1 MKKKNLR
8 QILIPAFIITACI
21 PITIFTVISQA
32 RLKKSTLDNMNNQA
46 EADLQKSNQCLNM
59 TLDKYETILYDITT
73 AEDFLNLAVTAKESA
88 DIMETDAYNMRS
100 EFSHICNRNQGVDG
114 IQLVL
119 ADRKRIF
126 YDRLSSSSVNS
137 SWIEKVAVPETE
149 EMLSYT
155 MDQENENPERMFH
168 ISRKVV
174 NYWDISEDLGE
185 VILSVDA
192 DELSSVLDVGKGS
205 EIYLIDDGRIVGAEN
220 EKLLGRTED
229 ILETKR
235 VSQKSITNTRSGWKI
250 VLCQSLSEYQR
261 AIREQIVFWLLL
273 AVAVLLV
280 FVFLIY
286 KVTEPVMVSVN
297 EIVDAMKN
305 LEKDNF
311 REKLAI
317 KENDSIEIQKISE
330 GFNDMTERIYHLIGQ
345 VKQSALEQKNAEI
358 SALEAQIDPH
368 FLYNILDTINWKAIE
383 NEQYEIS
390 EMLVALAEILRYAIN
405 DAGELTTIEAEKVW
419 LEKYILLQQ
428 EKLGEKIELIFKIPE
443 ELETYK
449 IHKMLLQPFVENAI
463 KYSFRGCKGEH
474 RLTIEAAKAEEQ
486 LHLIIV
492 NNGQCIEKVR
502 LKELNEGMKI
512 KNHLGISNVRKRLEL
527 YYGEDTAV
535 YFENILSPGETT
547 AMAVTGRV
555 GCGKSA
561 MLRRIGKMV
570 LEVNGNT
577 LLYCLDSERKSLA
590 DLQEKGTAYAQLS
603 ETEKVQ
609 DLFSQIFKELT
620 DRMRKRKEA
629 AVEITEEPWMI
640 LLIDDIKECSKLP
653 DDIQLQLHRIMT
665 KTKGYGVLV
674 LCGIRQ
680 GDLFNF
686 YTQDQL
692 GVDLKSS
699 GVALALSDTAVHYEG
714 FYKNNFT
721 QSQRNAELEKGFG
734 IFFAGNGS
742 KKIKCIDS

>member
-21 PITIFTVISQA
+21 PIAIFTVISQA

-114 IQLVL
+114 ILVL

-463 KYSFRGCKGEH
+463 KYNQPGGSVQI
-474 RLTIEAAKAEEQ
+474 TISRSNGKAI
-486 LHLIIV
+486 LRV
-492 NNGQCIEKVR
+492 A
-502 LKELNEGMKI
+502 
-512 KNHLGISNVRKRLEL
+512 
-527 YYGEDTAV
+527 DT
-535 YFENILSPGETT
+535 
-547 AMAVTGRV
+547 
-555 GCGKSA
+555 GCGIPDEYRTSIFEPFFRVDKSRSREMGGA
-561 MLRRIGKMV
+561 GLG
-570 LEVNGNT
+570 
-577 LLYCLDSERKSLA
+577 LA
-590 DLQEKGTAYAQLS
+590 LVREIAALHGGT
-603 ETEKVQ
+603 VQ
-609 DLFSQIFKELT
+609 D
-620 DRMRKRKEA
+620 
-629 AVEITEEPWMI
+629 EPA
-640 LLIDDIKECSKLP
+640 EGAG
-653 DDIQLQLHRIMT
+653 T
-665 KTKGYGVLV
+665 V
-674 LCGIRQ
+674 
-680 GDLFNF
+680 FA
-686 YTQDQL
+686 
-692 GVDLKSS
+692 
-699 GVALALSDTAVHYEG
+699 VALPM
-714 FYKNNFT
+714 
-721 QSQRNAELEKGFG
+721 
-734 IFFAGNGS
+734 
-742 KKIKCIDS
+742 

>member
-21 PITIFTVISQA
+21 PIAIFTVISQA

-250 VLCQSLSEYQR
+250 V
-261 AIREQIVFWLLL
+261 
-273 AVAVLLV
+273 
-280 FVFLIY
+280 
-286 KVTEPVMVSVN
+286 
-297 EIVDAMKN
+297 
-305 LEKDNF
+305 
-311 REKLAI
+311 
-317 KENDSIEIQKISE
+317 
-330 GFNDMTERIYHLIGQ
+330 
-345 VKQSALEQKNAEI
+345 
-358 SALEAQIDPH
+358 
-368 FLYNILDTINWKAIE
+368 
-383 NEQYEIS
+383 
-390 EMLVALAEILRYAIN
+390 
-405 DAGELTTIEAEKVW
+405 
-419 LEKYILLQQ
+419 
-428 EKLGEKIELIFKIPE
+428 
-443 ELETYK
+443 
-449 IHKMLLQPFVENAI
+449 
-463 KYSFRGCKGEH
+463 
-474 RLTIEAAKAEEQ
+474 
-486 LHLIIV
+486 
-492 NNGQCIEKVR
+492 
-502 LKELNEGMKI
+502 
-512 KNHLGISNVRKRLEL
+512 
-527 YYGEDTAV
+527 
-535 YFENILSPGETT
+535 
-547 AMAVTGRV
+547 
-555 GCGKSA
+555 
-561 MLRRIGKMV
+561 
-570 LEVNGNT
+570 
-577 LLYCLDSERKSLA
+577 
-590 DLQEKGTAYAQLS
+590 
-603 ETEKVQ
+603 
-609 DLFSQIFKELT
+609 
-620 DRMRKRKEA
+620 
-629 AVEITEEPWMI
+629 
-640 LLIDDIKECSKLP
+640 
-653 DDIQLQLHRIMT
+653 
-665 KTKGYGVLV
+665 
-674 LCGIRQ
+674 
-680 GDLFNF
+680 
-686 YTQDQL
+686 
-692 GVDLKSS
+692 
-699 GVALALSDTAVHYEG
+699 
-714 FYKNNFT
+714 
-721 QSQRNAELEKGFG
+721 
-734 IFFAGNGS
+734 
-742 KKIKCIDS
+742 

>member
-21 PITIFTVISQA
+21 PIAIFTVISQA

-73 AEDFLNLAVTAKESA
+73 AEDFLNFAVTAKESA

-311 REKLAI
+311 WEKLAI

-474 RLTIEAAKAEEQ
+474 RLTIEAVKAEEQ

-502 LKELNEGMKI
+502 LKELNEGTKI

-535 YFENILSPGETT
+535 YFENILSGGVKVHLFIPIQG
-547 AMAVTGRV
+547 
-555 GCGKSA
+555 
-561 MLRRIGKMV
+561 
-570 LEVNGNT
+570 GNDDA
-577 LLYCLDSERKSLA
+577 DSS
-590 DLQEKGTAYAQLS
+590 
-603 ETEKVQ
+603 
-609 DLFSQIFKELT
+609 
-620 DRMRKRKEA
+620 
-629 AVEITEEPWMI
+629 
-640 LLIDDIKECSKLP
+640 
-653 DDIQLQLHRIMT
+653 H
-665 KTKGYGVLV
+665 
-674 LCGIRQ
+674 
-680 GDLFNF
+680 
-686 YTQDQL
+686 
-692 GVDLKSS
+692 
-699 GVALALSDTAVHYEG
+699 
-714 FYKNNFT
+714 
-721 QSQRNAELEKGFG
+721 
-734 IFFAGNGS
+734 
-742 KKIKCIDS
+742 

>member
-21 PITIFTVISQA
+21 PIAIFTVISQA

-443 ELETYK
+443 E
-449 IHKMLLQPFVENAI
+449 
-463 KYSFRGCKGEH
+463 
-474 RLTIEAAKAEEQ
+474 
-486 LHLIIV
+486 
-492 NNGQCIEKVR
+492 
-502 LKELNEGMKI
+502 
-512 KNHLGISNVRKRLEL
+512 
-527 YYGEDTAV
+527 
-535 YFENILSPGETT
+535 
-547 AMAVTGRV
+547 
-555 GCGKSA
+555 
-561 MLRRIGKMV
+561 
-570 LEVNGNT
+570 
-577 LLYCLDSERKSLA
+577 
-590 DLQEKGTAYAQLS
+590 
-603 ETEKVQ
+603 
-609 DLFSQIFKELT
+609 
-620 DRMRKRKEA
+620 
-629 AVEITEEPWMI
+629 
-640 LLIDDIKECSKLP
+640 
-653 DDIQLQLHRIMT
+653 
-665 KTKGYGVLV
+665 
-674 LCGIRQ
+674 
-680 GDLFNF
+680 
-686 YTQDQL
+686 
-692 GVDLKSS
+692 
-699 GVALALSDTAVHYEG
+699 
-714 FYKNNFT
+714 
-721 QSQRNAELEKGFG
+721 
-734 IFFAGNGS
+734 
-742 KKIKCIDS
+742 

>member
-73 AEDFLNLAVTAKESA
+73 AEDFLNFAVTAKESA

-317 KENDSIEIQKISE
+317 KENDSTEIQKISE

-345 VKQSALEQKNAEI
+345 VKQSAL
-358 SALEAQIDPH
+358 
-368 FLYNILDTINWKAIE
+368 
-383 NEQYEIS
+383 
-390 EMLVALAEILRYAIN
+390 
-405 DAGELTTIEAEKVW
+405 
-419 LEKYILLQQ
+419 
-428 EKLGEKIELIFKIPE
+428 
-443 ELETYK
+443 
-449 IHKMLLQPFVENAI
+449 
-463 KYSFRGCKGEH
+463 
-474 RLTIEAAKAEEQ
+474 
-486 LHLIIV
+486 
-492 NNGQCIEKVR
+492 
-502 LKELNEGMKI
+502 
-512 KNHLGISNVRKRLEL
+512 
-527 YYGEDTAV
+527 
-535 YFENILSPGETT
+535 
-547 AMAVTGRV
+547 
-555 GCGKSA
+555 
-561 MLRRIGKMV
+561 
-570 LEVNGNT
+570 
-577 LLYCLDSERKSLA
+577 
-590 DLQEKGTAYAQLS
+590 
-603 ETEKVQ
+603 
-609 DLFSQIFKELT
+609 
-620 DRMRKRKEA
+620 
-629 AVEITEEPWMI
+629 
-640 LLIDDIKECSKLP
+640 
-653 DDIQLQLHRIMT
+653 
-665 KTKGYGVLV
+665 
-674 LCGIRQ
+674 
-680 GDLFNF
+680 
-686 YTQDQL
+686 
-692 GVDLKSS
+692 
-699 GVALALSDTAVHYEG
+699 
-714 FYKNNFT
+714 
-721 QSQRNAELEKGFG
+721 
-734 IFFAGNGS
+734 
-742 KKIKCIDS
+742 

>member
-235 VSQKSITNTRSGWKI
+235 VSQKSITNTHYK
-250 VLCQSLSEYQR
+250 YQ
-261 AIREQIVFWLLL
+261 E
-273 AVAVLLV
+273 
-280 FVFLIY
+280 
-286 KVTEPVMVSVN
+286 
-297 EIVDAMKN
+297 
-305 LEKDNF
+305 
-311 REKLAI
+311 
-317 KENDSIEIQKISE
+317 
-330 GFNDMTERIYHLIGQ
+330 
-345 VKQSALEQKNAEI
+345 
-358 SALEAQIDPH
+358 
-368 FLYNILDTINWKAIE
+368 
-383 NEQYEIS
+383 
-390 EMLVALAEILRYAIN
+390 
-405 DAGELTTIEAEKVW
+405 
-419 LEKYILLQQ
+419 
-428 EKLGEKIELIFKIPE
+428 
-443 ELETYK
+443 
-449 IHKMLLQPFVENAI
+449 
-463 KYSFRGCKGEH
+463 
-474 RLTIEAAKAEEQ
+474 
-486 LHLIIV
+486 
-492 NNGQCIEKVR
+492 
-502 LKELNEGMKI
+502 
-512 KNHLGISNVRKRLEL
+512 RLE
-527 YYGEDTAV
+527 
-535 YFENILSPGETT
+535 N
-547 AMAVTGRV
+547 
-555 GCGKSA
+555 
-561 MLRRIGKMV
+561 RIV
-570 LEVNGNT
+570 
-577 LLYCLDSERKSLA
+577 
-590 DLQEKGTAYAQLS
+590 
-603 ETEKVQ
+603 
-609 DLFSQIFKELT
+609 
-620 DRMRKRKEA
+620 
-629 AVEITEEPWMI
+629 P
-640 LLIDDIKECSKLP
+640 
-653 DDIQLQLHRIMT
+653 
-665 KTKGYGVLV
+665 
-674 LCGIRQ
+674 
-680 GDLFNF
+680 
-686 YTQDQL
+686 
-692 GVDLKSS
+692 
-699 GVALALSDTAVHYEG
+699 VAE
-714 FYKNNFT
+714 
-721 QSQRNAELEKGFG
+721 
-734 IFFAGNGS
+734 
-742 KKIKCIDS
+742 

>member
-383 NEQYEIS
+383 ADAVDISKITLALSSFYRTSLNKGKNVMSIKDEIDNMRSYLTIQQMMHDGDFDAVVDIEDGILQYNT
-390 EMLVALAEILRYAIN
+390 LN
-405 DAGELTTIEAEKVW
+405 
-419 LEKYILLQQ
+419 
-428 EKLGEKIELIFKIPE
+428 LI
-443 ELETYK
+443 
-449 IHKMLLQPFVENAI
+449 LQPLIENAI
-463 KYSFRGCKGEH
+463 DHGIDLNTGVRGVITITGRGTEDEIILTVEDNGVGMTKEQADKIITKDSKGYGV
-474 RLTIEAAKAEEQ
+474 RN
-486 LHLIIV
+486 V
-492 NNGQCIEKVR
+492 NER
-502 LKELNEGMKI
+502 I
-512 KNHLGISNVRKRLEL
+512 KL
-527 YYGEDTAV
+527 YYGEQ
-535 YFENILSPGETT
+535 YELKIESE
-547 AMAVTGRV
+547 
-555 GCGKSA
+555 
-561 MLRRIGKMV
+561 IGK
-570 LEVNGNT
+570 
-577 LLYCLDSERKSLA
+577 
-590 DLQEKGTAYAQLS
+590 GT
-603 ETEKVQ
+603 KV
-609 DLFSQIFKELT
+609 I
-620 DRMRKRKEA
+620 
-629 AVEITEEPWMI
+629 
-640 LLIDDIKECSKLP
+640 
-653 DDIQLQLHRIMT
+653 
-665 KTKGYGVLV
+665 
-674 LCGIRQ
+674 
-680 GDLFNF
+680 
-686 YTQDQL
+686 
-692 GVDLKSS
+692 
-699 GVALALSDTAVHYEG
+699 VH
-714 FYKNNFT
+714 FPKM
-721 QSQRNAELEKGFG
+721 L
-734 IFFAGNGS
+734 
-742 KKIKCIDS
+742 

>member
-205 EIYLIDDGRIVGAEN
+205 EIYLIDDGRIVGAED

-297 EIVDAMKN
+297 EIVDAMK
-305 LEKDNF
+305 
-311 REKLAI
+311 
-317 KENDSIEIQKISE
+317 
-330 GFNDMTERIYHLIGQ
+330 
-345 VKQSALEQKNAEI
+345 
-358 SALEAQIDPH
+358 IDRQANRHP
-368 FLYNILDTINWKAIE
+368 
-383 NEQYEIS
+383 
-390 EMLVALAEILRYAIN
+390 
-405 DAGELTTIEAEKVW
+405 
-419 LEKYILLQQ
+419 
-428 EKLGEKIELIFKIPE
+428 
-443 ELETYK
+443 
-449 IHKMLLQPFVENAI
+449 
-463 KYSFRGCKGEH
+463 
-474 RLTIEAAKAEEQ
+474 
-486 LHLIIV
+486 
-492 NNGQCIEKVR
+492 
-502 LKELNEGMKI
+502 
-512 KNHLGISNVRKRLEL
+512 
-527 YYGEDTAV
+527 
-535 YFENILSPGETT
+535 
-547 AMAVTGRV
+547 
-555 GCGKSA
+555 
-561 MLRRIGKMV
+561 
-570 LEVNGNT
+570 GNT
-577 LLYCLDSERKSLA
+577 LVGSHHLLKPDCQFLNRHGADQTVRKLDCIIGHINCLAHIRVPFSRSLNIPIVYHSTVVWLTRMA
-590 DLQEKGTAYAQLS
+590 ISPNRFPLNRELIPLS
-603 ETEKVQ
+603 
-609 DLFSQIFKELT
+609 
-620 DRMRKRKEA
+620 
-629 AVEITEEPWMI
+629 P
-640 LLIDDIKECSKLP
+640 
-653 DDIQLQLHRIMT
+653 
-665 KTKGYGVLV
+665 
-674 LCGIRQ
+674 
-680 GDLFNF
+680 
-686 YTQDQL
+686 
-692 GVDLKSS
+692 
-699 GVALALSDTAVHYEG
+699 
-714 FYKNNFT
+714 
-721 QSQRNAELEKGFG
+721 
-734 IFFAGNGS
+734 
-742 KKIKCIDS
+742 

>member
-46 EADLQKSNQCLNM
+46 EADLKKSNQCLNM

-205 EIYLIDDGRIVGAEN
+205 EIYLIEDGRIVGSEK

-261 AIREQIVFWLLL
+261 AIREQFVFWLLL

-368 FLYNILDTINWKAIE
+368 FLYNTLDTIMWLAIDHQDDKVVE
-383 NEQYEIS
+383 MVAALSGFFRTSLSHGEDKIS
-390 EMLVALAEILRYAIN
+390 IR
-405 DAGELTTIEAEKVW
+405 
-419 LEKYILLQQ
+419 
-428 EKLGEKIELIFKIPE
+428 E
-443 ELETYK
+443 ELEHVENYLK
-449 IHKMLLQPFVENAI
+449 IQQLRYGDIMEYSIDVPDEIKKNDIVKITLQPLVENAL
-463 KYSFRGCKGEH
+463 YHG
-474 RLTIEAAKAEEQ
+474 
-486 LHLIIV
+486 
-492 NNGQCIEKVR
+492 
-502 LKELNEGMKI
+502 LKKQ
-512 KNHLGISNVRKRLEL
+512 R
-527 YYGEDTAV
+527 
-535 YFENILSPGETT
+535 
-547 AMAVTGRV
+547 
-555 GCGKSA
+555 
-561 MLRRIGKMV
+561 
-570 LEVNGNT
+570 
-577 LLYCLDSERKSLA
+577 
-590 DLQEKGTAYAQLS
+590 EKGMIKISSVDDENNIFLIVEDNGVGMQP
-603 ETEKVQ
+603 EQVVQ
-609 DLFSQIFKELT
+609 INKE
-620 DRMRKRKEA
+620 MYE
-629 AVEITEEPWMI
+629 
-640 LLIDDIKECSKLP
+640 DIWVN
-653 DDIQLQLHRIMT
+653 RT
-665 KTKGYGVLV
+665 T
-674 LCGIRQ
+674 
-680 GDLFNF
+680 
-686 YTQDQL
+686 
-692 GVDLKSS
+692 
-699 GVALALSDTAVHYEG
+699 
-714 FYKNNFT
+714 
-721 QSQRNAELEKGFG
+721 GFG
-734 IFFAGNGS
+734 IANVNRRIKLFYGEEYGLILESEPDIGTKVIVVVPKTRQAE
-742 KKIKCIDS
+742 KK

>member
-21 PITIFTVISQA
+21 PIAIFTVISQA

-73 AEDFLNLAVTAKESA
+73 AEDFLNFAVTAKESA

-119 ADRKRIF
+119 ADRKRI
-126 YDRLSSSSVNS
+126 

-235 VSQKSITNTRSGWKI
+235 VSHMDITWKRKWI
-250 VLCQSLSEYQR
+250 
-261 AIREQIVFWLLL
+261 FWLLL

-474 RLTIEAAKAEEQ
+474 RLTIEAVKAEEQ

-502 LKELNEGMKI
+502 LKELNEGTKI

-535 YFENILSPGETT
+535 YFENILSGGVKVHLFIPIQG
-547 AMAVTGRV
+547 
-555 GCGKSA
+555 
-561 MLRRIGKMV
+561 
-570 LEVNGNT
+570 GNDDA
-577 LLYCLDSERKSLA
+577 DSS
-590 DLQEKGTAYAQLS
+590 
-603 ETEKVQ
+603 
-609 DLFSQIFKELT
+609 
-620 DRMRKRKEA
+620 
-629 AVEITEEPWMI
+629 
-640 LLIDDIKECSKLP
+640 
-653 DDIQLQLHRIMT
+653 H
-665 KTKGYGVLV
+665 
-674 LCGIRQ
+674 
-680 GDLFNF
+680 
-686 YTQDQL
+686 
-692 GVDLKSS
+692 
-699 GVALALSDTAVHYEG
+699 
-714 FYKNNFT
+714 
-721 QSQRNAELEKGFG
+721 
-734 IFFAGNGS
+734 
-742 KKIKCIDS
+742 

>member
-32 RLKKSTLDNMNNQA
+32 RLKKSSLDNMNNQA

-383 NEQYEIS
+383 ADAVDISKITLALSSFYRTSLNKGKNVMSIKDEIDNMRSYLTIQQMMHDGDFDAVVDIEDGILQYNT
-390 EMLVALAEILRYAIN
+390 LN
-405 DAGELTTIEAEKVW
+405 
-419 LEKYILLQQ
+419 
-428 EKLGEKIELIFKIPE
+428 LI
-443 ELETYK
+443 
-449 IHKMLLQPFVENAI
+449 LQPLIENAI
-463 KYSFRGCKGEH
+463 DHGIDLNTGVRGVITITGRGTEDEIILTVEDNGVGMTKEQADKIITKDSKGYGL
-474 RLTIEAAKAEEQ
+474 RN
-486 LHLIIV
+486 V
-492 NNGQCIEKVR
+492 NER
-502 LKELNEGMKI
+502 I
-512 KNHLGISNVRKRLEL
+512 KL
-527 YYGEDTAV
+527 YYGEQ
-535 YFENILSPGETT
+535 YELKIESE
-547 AMAVTGRV
+547 
-555 GCGKSA
+555 
-561 MLRRIGKMV
+561 IGK
-570 LEVNGNT
+570 
-577 LLYCLDSERKSLA
+577 
-590 DLQEKGTAYAQLS
+590 GT
-603 ETEKVQ
+603 KV
-609 DLFSQIFKELT
+609 I
-620 DRMRKRKEA
+620 
-629 AVEITEEPWMI
+629 
-640 LLIDDIKECSKLP
+640 
-653 DDIQLQLHRIMT
+653 
-665 KTKGYGVLV
+665 
-674 LCGIRQ
+674 
-680 GDLFNF
+680 
-686 YTQDQL
+686 
-692 GVDLKSS
+692 
-699 GVALALSDTAVHYEG
+699 VH
-714 FYKNNFT
+714 FPKM
-721 QSQRNAELEKGFG
+721 L
-734 IFFAGNGS
+734 
-742 KKIKCIDS
+742 